1 MLRLHGIIGRSDEAA
16 YAAVLRDLEH
26 QDGIELLF
34 VPPSDAGRKRFRL
47 TTDRG
52 TDCAVSL
59 DRDENLTD
67 GALLYL
73 DPTRAIIARFGEQ
86 EIWRLHPIDQ
96 AAALKLGWNAGNL
109 HWRVRFEDDE
119 LIVLLDAPLHTYRAR
134 ILPLLESGEVE
145 ELLEVDQ

>member
-1 MLRLHGIIGRSDEAA
+1 MLRLHGIIGKSDEAP
-16 YAAVLRDLEH
+16 YAGLLHDLEH

-47 TTDRG
+47 ITDRG

-59 DRDENLTD
+59 DRDEALSD

-86 EIWRLHPIDQ
+86 EIWRLKPIDQ
-96 AAALKLGWNAGNL
+96 AASLKLGWNAGNL
-109 HWRVRFEDDE
+109 HWRVRFEGDV
-119 LIVLLDAPLHTYRAR
+119 LHILLDAPLHTYRAR

-145 ELLEVDQ
+145 EVTA

>member
-1 MLRLHGIIGRSDEAA
+1 VLRLHGIIGKADDPA
-16 YAAVLRDLEH
+16 YAGLLHQLEH

-34 VPPSDAGRKRFRL
+34 VPPSDAGRKRFRYA
-47 TTDRG
+47 TDRG

-59 DRDENLTD
+59 ARNEELTD

-73 DPTRAIIARFGEQ
+73 DPARAIIARFGEQ
-86 EIWRLHPIDQ
+86 ETWTLKPVDQ

-109 HWRVRFEDDE
+109 HWRVRFVGDS
-119 LIVLLDAPLHTYRAR
+119 LQVLFDAPLHTYRAR

-145 ELLEVDQ
+145 ERSDV